1 MNVILLNVIIVDG
14 ILLSVILL
22 SIVLIDDILIN
33 VFLLNAIMLNVF
45 PLNVIL
51 LNATMPNVKHSS
63 LKSMQ
68 WQSPPPALTHF
79 HFWLQRIF
87 WQESKADADA
97 DAEADADEVAS
108 NVDPQKN
115 NSFEAFEKFDTFHFE
130 GNEPWRGQ
138 IKKALALKLLF
149 CWHLL

>member
-1 MNVILLNVIIVDG
+1 MY
-14 ILLSVILL
+14 
-22 SIVLIDDILIN
+22 
-33 VFLLNAIMLNVF
+33 FCIMLNII

-51 LNATMPNVKHSS
+51 LNTTMPKS
-63 LKSMQ
+63 LQ
-68 WQSPPPALTHF
+68 WQRPPPALTLF

-87 WQESKADADA
+87 WQESKADADPNG
-97 DAEADADEVAS
+97 EADADEVAS

-138 IKKALALKLLF
+138 IKKNFGSETFVLLAFALITSVLIILVLMPLAQTHLYNNIYSGHIGIWSNEITK
-149 CWHLL
+149 WH